1 VFFAHHKLRAA
12 PNPRALKLY
21 CAILKNMNTST
32 IGAGKANSQMR
43 AWIAESVSEVLAD
56 PDFGLD
62 LTTEMKRALRTS
74 QKASRRTYV
83 SLATLRKRLG

>member
-1 VFFAHHKLRAA
+1 
-12 PNPRALKLY
+12 
-21 CAILKNMNTST
+21 MNTIS
-32 IGAGKANSQMR
+32 IEAGKANSQMR

-62 LTTEMKRALRTS
+62 LTAEMKRALRVS
-74 QKASRRTYV
+74 RKSSRRTYV

>member
-1 VFFAHHKLRAA
+1 M
-12 PNPRALKLY
+12 
-21 CAILKNMNTST
+21 IST
-32 IGAGKANSQMR
+32 ELNKINSQMR

-62 LTTEMKRALRTS
+62 LTDEMKRTLRSS
-74 QKASRRTYV
+74 QKPSRRMYV

>member
-1 VFFAHHKLRAA
+1 
-12 PNPRALKLY
+12 
-21 CAILKNMNTST
+21 MNTVSIRANKT
-32 IGAGKANSQMR
+32 NSQMR

-62 LTTEMKRALRTS
+62 LTAEMKRILRAS
-74 QKASRRTYV
+74 QRSSRRTYV

>member
-1 VFFAHHKLRAA
+1 
-12 PNPRALKLY
+12 
-21 CAILKNMNTST
+21 
-32 IGAGKANSQMR
+32 MR

-62 LTTEMKRALRTS
+62 LTAEMKRALRAS
-74 QKASRRTYV
+74 QKLSRRTYV

>member
-1 VFFAHHKLRAA
+1 
-12 PNPRALKLY
+12 
-21 CAILKNMNTST
+21 MST
-32 IGAGKANSQMR
+32 ISIESNKIDSRLR

-62 LTTEMKRALRTS
+62 LTTEMKRALHAS
-74 QKASRRTYV
+74 QKSSHRTYV

>member
-1 VFFAHHKLRAA
+1 
-12 PNPRALKLY
+12 
-21 CAILKNMNTST
+21 MNTIS
-32 IGAGKANSQMR
+32 IGSGKTNSQVR

-62 LTTEMKRALRTS
+62 LTTEMKRALRVS
-74 QKASRRTYV
+74 QKSSHRAYV